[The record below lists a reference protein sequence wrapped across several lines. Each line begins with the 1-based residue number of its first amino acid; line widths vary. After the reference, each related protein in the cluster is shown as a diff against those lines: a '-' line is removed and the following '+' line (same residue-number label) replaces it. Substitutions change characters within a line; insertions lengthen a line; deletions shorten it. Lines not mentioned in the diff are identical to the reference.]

1 MHPACR
7 TIELDPR
14 LRAKCRDMLCEHMS
28 DEISKT
34 TILSTDAA
42 SSPFEILKIPCD
54 LWPES
59 FRPLWDAVAAFD
71 PTNPEPLA
79 QLLECNDPKI
89 ADWGLFVF
97 DELGKQG
104 FVVLEP
110 ALKWVNHPDWQA
122 RACVVGGM
130 LSFTRELDA
139 HHLRRVL
146 PLAEMEQIWCG
157 VV

>member
-1 MHPACR
+1 
-7 TIELDPR
+7 
-14 LRAKCRDMLCEHMS
+14 MS